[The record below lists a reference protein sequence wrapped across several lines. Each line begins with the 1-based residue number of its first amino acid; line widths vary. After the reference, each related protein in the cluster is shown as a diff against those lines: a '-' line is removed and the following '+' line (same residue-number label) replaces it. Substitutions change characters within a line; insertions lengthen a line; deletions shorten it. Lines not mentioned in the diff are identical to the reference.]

1 MNNSNSEHLQTRLPR
16 ISAVQYAFRVLLLVC
31 LSLLMKPSL
40 LHAQKQISIPE
51 EIEWTWEV
59 RPQLANPKLPNVLL
73 LGDSITRSYFPQV
86 TKDLSGIANVYLMAS
101 SPSVGDPRLPHQIAE
116 FAALQRV
123 SFAVVHFNTGLHGW
137 GYTERQF
144 KSGFPIFLEAIRGL
158 PGHARLIWTTI
169 TPVKPEAPNGATNP
183 RIDSR
188 NAIARALVE
197 PEKILIDDLHALMS
211 QHADL
216 YEDPFHFNKAGSA
229 IMGAQAAT
237 IIRKALENSGHE
249 RPGQH
254 WLIHRRN

>member
-1 MNNSNSEHLQTRLPR
+1 MNDSSSEHLQKRLPR
-16 ISAVQYAFRVLLLVC
+16 ISAIHYAFWVLLLVS

-86 TKDLSGIANVYLMAS
+86 SKDLSGIANVYLLAS
-101 SPSVGDPRLPHQIAE
+101 STSVGDPRLPHQIAE

-123 SFAVVHFNTGLHGW
+123 SFAVVHFNNGLHGW
-137 GYTERQF
+137 GYTESQF
-144 KSGFPIFLEAIRGL
+144 KSGFPLFLKAIRAL
-158 PGHARLIWTTI
+158 PGHAKLIWTTI

-188 NAIARALVE
+188 NGIARALVE
-197 PEKILIDDLHALMS
+197 PEKILIDDLNALMS
-211 QHADL
+211 QHSDL
-216 YEDPFHFNKAGSA
+216 YEDPFHFNTAGAA
-229 IMGAQAAT
+229 IMGDQTAT
-237 IIRKALENSGHE
+237 IIREALAGSG
-249 RPGQH
+249 PAQVGQH
-254 WLIHRRN
+254 